1 MVESQGLR
9 TLTGRMCWYR
19 VIHYW
24 RYQDC
29 VGLFS
34 GGAMKDELEK
44 RILEKEVWTFK
55 ECLALA
61 ADLKL
66 KTRFVVAA
74 VLAAGKDYI
83 DGDHMERINK

>member
-1 MVESQGLR
+1 
-9 TLTGRMCWYR
+9 
-19 VIHYW
+19 
-24 RYQDC
+24 
-29 VGLFS
+29 
-34 GGAMKDELEK
+34 MKDELEK